1 MKKLISIPIS
11 LLMIISCSCS
21 SKPQTEKEPDY
32 KTLDS
37 SWECD
42 YLKFDVNSNW
52 EQSDYTSGDTTVA
65 DWNWTDKDDYHSI
78 SFSVTHNSMYHK
90 LTQSELIS
98 DFEYLKSFF
107 LNDDEF
113 KNDKIMLDA
122 YEGVEIADS
131 FVKNGQ
137 AYIILDKSG
146 SDYRRIEFKGESI
159 SGEFGYYSSDEQ
171 TVLDIIDT
179 IKFY

>member
-11 LLMIISCSCS
+11 LLILLSCSCS
-21 SKPQTEKEPDY
+21 SNSKKEKEPDY

-52 EQSDYTSGDTTVA
+52 EPGDYTSGDVTVA
-65 DWNWTDKDDYHSI
+65 NWNWTDENDFHSI
-78 SFSVTHNSMYHK
+78 SFSLTHNSRYHK
-90 LTQSELIS
+90 LTQSEMIS
-98 DFEYLKSFF
+98 DFENSKSLI

-159 SGEFGYYSSDEQ
+159 SCDFGYYSSDEQ

-179 IKFY
+179 IIFY

>member
-1 MKKLISIPIS
+1 MKRLISIPIS

-21 SKPQTEKEPDY
+21 SKPQKEKEPDY

-52 EQSDYTSGDTTVA
+52 EQSDSLSGDSTFA
-65 DWNWTDKDDYHSI
+65 SWNWADKNDYHSI
-78 SFSVTHNSMYHK
+78 SFSVSHSSMYHK
-90 LTQSELIS
+90 LSQAEIIES
-98 DFEYLKSFF
+98 FENSKSYI
-107 LNDDEF
+107 LSDDEF
-113 KNDKIMLDA
+113 KNDNIMLEE
-122 YEGVEIADS
+122 YEGVEVVDS

-137 AYIILDKSG
+137 AYIVLGKPD
-146 SDYRRIEFKGESI
+146 SDNRRIQFEGESI
-159 SGEFGYYSSDEQ
+159 SGKFRYNTSDEQ

-179 IKFY
+179 IMFY

>member
-11 LLMIISCSCS
+11 LLMLFSCSCS
-21 SKPQTEKEPDY
+21 SKPQKEKELDY

-52 EQSDYTSGDTTVA
+52 EHRDSLSGDSTFA
-65 DWNWTDKDDYHSI
+65 NWNWADEDDYHSI
-78 SFSVTHNSMYHK
+78 SFSISHSSMFHK
-90 LTQSELIS
+90 LSQTEMIS
-98 DFEYLKSFF
+98 DFEESKSLI

-113 KNDKIMLDA
+113 KNDNTMLEE
-122 YEGVEIADS
+122 YQGVEVTDS

-137 AYIILDKSG
+137 AYIVLSKPD
-146 SDYRRIEFKGESI
+146 SDNRRIQFKGESI
-159 SGEFGYYSSDEQ
+159 SGKFRYNVSDEQ
-171 TVLDIIDT
+171 IVLDIIDT
-179 IKFY
+179 IAFY